1 GEQGAGVSDRV
12 VAAMVEGFA
21 ALRWEEQRFA
31 DCEPLYLRSI
41 ALHERM
47 RGPMDE
53 GLVERLSYLATI
65 YRQLLRYKDA
75 ETTLRRLVA
84 LLESRRG
91 PDHLDI
97 AHQLHYLVGAC
108 VDQGLDAEAETEC
121 RRALAI
127 YEKNTPPDLV
137 GGAGTLANL
146 AFVLRRQKR
155 LAEAEEIYK
164 PALLTVDV
172 GGDSCRGVA
181 VPVLNAYADFLRERG
196 REAEAKTQSER
207 AAKLG
212 AAAAQAAARAN

>member
-47 RGPMDE
+47 RGPLDE
-53 GLVERLSYLATI
+53 GLIEPLSYLATI
-65 YRQLLRYKDA
+65 YRQLRRYKDA

-91 PDHLDI
+91 PEHRDI

-108 VDQGLDAEAETEC
+108 VDQGLDAEAEVEC

-127 YEKNTPPDLV
+127 YEKDKPPDLV
-137 GGAGTLANL
+137 GGAGMLANL
-146 AFVLRRQKR
+146 AYVLRRQR
-155 LAEAEEIYK
+155 RFDEAEETYK
-164 PALLTVDV
+164 QALLTVDV
-172 GGDSCRGVA
+172 GGDSCRTVA
-181 VPVLNAYADFLRERG
+181 IHVLNAYAEFLRERG
-196 REAEAKTQSER
+196 REAEAKTH
-207 AAKLG
+207 
-212 AAAAQAAARAN
+212 AARAAQLSAAAKAAVRTN